1 MMTPKKLEEKLKKM
15 TREERYAYWNEQMWR
30 GLEKFKNGTK
40 RLQKVNKEIGELI
53 KNTKNR

>member
-40 RLQKVNKEIGELI
+40 RLQKVNKEIKNI
-53 KNTKNR
+53 KNR